1 MVCPQVEYC
10 GAIWDP
16 NTAELTHKVE
26 MVQCRAARFVLR
38 RYYYLSS
45 VGSMVSQLGWESLQ
59 ERRAK
64 SRLVL
69 LYIKGKQPPNSSR
82 Q

>member
-1 MVCPQVEYC
+1 MVRLQVEYC

-16 NTAELTHKVE
+16 YPAELTHKVE
-26 MVQCRAARFVLR
+26 MVQCQAARFVLR

-45 VGSMVSQLGWESLQ
+45 VRNMVSQLKWETLQ

-64 SRLVL
+64 SSANVL
-69 LYIKGKQPPNSSR
+69 I
-82 Q
+82 